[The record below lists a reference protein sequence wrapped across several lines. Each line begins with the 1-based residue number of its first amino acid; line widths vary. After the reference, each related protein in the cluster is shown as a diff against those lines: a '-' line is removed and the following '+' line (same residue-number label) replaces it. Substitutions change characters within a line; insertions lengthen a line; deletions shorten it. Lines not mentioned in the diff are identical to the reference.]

1 MAKVKINPNKQHGS
15 VAETVRCVL
24 WSSDGFELVLENV
37 TGDLFA

>member
-15 VAETVRCVL
+15 MAVRCVL